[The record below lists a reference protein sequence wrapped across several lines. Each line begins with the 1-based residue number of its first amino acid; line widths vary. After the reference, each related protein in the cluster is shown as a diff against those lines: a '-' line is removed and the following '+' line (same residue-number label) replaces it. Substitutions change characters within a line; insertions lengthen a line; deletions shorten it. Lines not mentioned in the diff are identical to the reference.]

1 MTIWDDTTKE
11 FLTMTTIKM
20 IGHLTHTSIEK
31 TRNELVKIISSI
43 RTSHTAFP
51 KITKFRY
58 AAAIMTAREY
68 QKRVTSLGPDWTF
81 TNPTNSTA
89 YDLII
94 KN

>member
-1 MTIWDDTTKE
+1 MTTTK
-11 FLTMTTIKM
+11 MM
-20 IGHLTHTSIEK
+20 GRLTHKSIEK
-31 TRNELVKIISSI
+31 TRNEMAKIISSI

-58 AAAIMTAREY
+58 TAAIMTAREY
-68 QKRVTSLGPDWTF
+68 QKRVTSLDPAWTF
-81 TNPTNSTA
+81 TNPTNSAA